1 MAPTTCVCVVNV
13 AAVLQVDIYQLSRNW
28 ADLVKR
34 ARGKQL
40 APDEYNSG
48 TFTISN
54 LGMFGVDTFDAI
66 LPPGVCVCVWGGGGG
81 MGWWSEGGWVGRG
94 VWEYCNCFQ

>member
-1 MAPTTCVCVVNV
+1 MPTAVVCR
-13 AAVLQVDIYQLSRNW
+13 AVCRAVFQTDIYQLSRNW

-66 LPPGVCVCVWGGGGG
+66 LPPGACWGH
-81 MGWWSEGGWVGRG
+81 SLA
-94 VWEYCNCFQ
+94 